1 MSCGGRG
8 REPMTAVDLPV
19 AAVVTALDALA
30 GVLLGRVVVKGRR
43 RASFYPR
50 YAAAAA
56 CSGPLARRRAAAVV
70 PAAVAAA
77 ANAVMAAAASKF
89 YTTLSLHA
97 GWLRRVRAALD
108 PVVARLTAATRDGS
122 GGASLTGGPPV
133 EGSASR

>member
-97 GWLRRVRAALD
+97 GWLRRLR
-108 PVVARLTAATRDGS
+108 
-122 GGASLTGGPPV
+122 GGV
-133 EGSASR
+133 

>member
-1 MSCGGRG
+1 MGGSFMSCGGGG
-8 REPMTAVDLPV
+8 REPVTAADLPV

-30 GVLLGRVVVKGRR
+30 GVLLGRAVMGGGR

-50 YAAAAA
+50 HAAAAA
-56 CSGPLARRRAAAVV
+56 CSGPLVQRGAVAAV

-77 ANAVMAAAASKF
+77 ANAVMAAAATNT

-108 PVVARLTAATRDGS
+108 PVVARLTAAIRDGS
-122 GGASLTGGPPV
+122 VGA
-133 EGSASR
+133 

>member
-50 YAAAAA
+50 Y
-56 CSGPLARRRAAAVV
+56 AAVV

-133 EGSASR
+133 EGVALV